1 MLGYKL
7 NCNCKTNALRVWKL
21 GKISLAILDLDMT
34 LINTLHRFYI
44 VYNEVR
50 KLYGLKKIEYEEFLE
65 CFRKDKLTEILEPL
79 SQKERISFWKKFRRI
94 YSHYRSIHDKP
105 YEGAKEALMYL
116 RRKNIK
122 AVVTTGREIEPKYIW
137 NELNS
142 YGLSAY
148 VNEVYTLIQQDP
160 SDEDLLFSRK
170 GILTLILEEYKVNP
184 RDAIFIADYWVDMEA
199 GRKVGVI
206 TIGVLTGLK
215 DKLTL
220 MEHGA
225 QYVIAGIWELP
236 SLLNKLLND
245 DSE

>member
-1 MLGYKL
+1 
-7 NCNCKTNALRVWKL
+7 L

-34 LINTLHRFYI
+34 LVDTLHRFYI

-50 KLYGLKKIEYEEFLE
+50 KLYGLRKIKYEEFLE
-65 CFRKDKLTEILEPL
+65 NFRKDRLTEILEPL
-79 SQKERISFWKKFRRI
+79 SQKERTSFWKKFRRI

-116 RRKNIK
+116 RKKNIK

-137 NELNS
+137 NELDS

-148 VNEVYTLIQQDP
+148 VNKVYTLIQQDP

-170 GILTLILEEYKVNP
+170 GVLALILKEYGVNP
-184 RDAIFIADYWVDMEA
+184 CEAIFVADYWVDMES

-206 TIGVLTGLK
+206 TVGVLTGLK

-220 MEHGA
+220 IKHGA
-225 QYVIAGIWELP
+225 QYVITGIWELP

-245 DSE
+245 NGEQS